1 MTAANPTSKK
11 IVYNPKNK
19 DSVAYFINNRTSEY
33 IDTSYFTKHQIEVP
47 IYNNKIIYGKEIK
60 TKKYSVLL
68 SAPNMYEMFS
78 AQPQNYKCTS
88 YWMLNTSE
96 AERIGAAVYNIGVP
110 INIKIDSTIKFNIRV
125 VGFIKNNTII
135 SSGDGT
141 VEKPYIIK

>member
-1 MTAANPTSKK
+1 M
-11 IVYNPKNK
+11 
-19 DSVAYFINNRTSEY
+19 
-33 IDTSYFTKHQIEVP
+33 
-47 IYNNKIIYGKEIK
+47 
-60 TKKYSVLL
+60 L